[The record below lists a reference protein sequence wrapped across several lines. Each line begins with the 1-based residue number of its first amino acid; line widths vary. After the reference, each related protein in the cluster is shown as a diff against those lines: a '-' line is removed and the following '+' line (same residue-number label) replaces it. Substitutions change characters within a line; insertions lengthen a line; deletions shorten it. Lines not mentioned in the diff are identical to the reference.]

1 MMRYC
6 LFLRSAPHHLWAK
19 MGCCTNVAR
28 SANAF
33 GATLVQPRSKSPTGM
48 KLSNGRARL
57 ALESVKRG
65 RPAGDECRR
74 EQAGRLPGGK
84 D

>member
-1 MMRYC
+1 
-6 LFLRSAPHHLWAK
+6 
-19 MGCCTNVAR
+19 
-28 SANAF
+28 
-33 GATLVQPRSKSPTGM
+33 M

-65 RPAGDECRR
+65 RLAGDECRR

>member
-1 MMRYC
+1 
-6 LFLRSAPHHLWAK
+6 
-19 MGCCTNVAR
+19 
-28 SANAF
+28 
-33 GATLVQPRSKSPTGM
+33 M

-57 ALESVKRG
+57 ALGSVKRG
-65 RPAGDECRR
+65 RPAGDEYRR